1 MKSKITNFSFLLIIP
16 LVSICNTDVYEP
28 DEKPN
33 VLFVSIDDLND
44 WVVILDGHPLVKTPN
59 IDRLAGRGTT
69 FMNAHVQSPLCNP
82 SRTSV
87 LTGLRPATTGIYGLR
102 PWFRTL
108 EEWKDHVTLPQ
119 NFKAHGYR
127 TLTTGR
133 VYHSNPSIERELE
146 FDIWGPG
153 SPPGPRPEERIS
165 SFPSDLWLIDWGV
178 APHSDEETGDY
189 RITTWAIEQLKS
201 MPEDEP
207 FFMAAG
213 YFLPHVP
220 LFVTQKWFDLY
231 PDDDSVL
238 PPILENDRSDT
249 PRFSWYLH
257 WDLPEP
263 ACNASKV

>member
-59 IDRLAGRGTT
+59 ID
-69 FMNAHVQSPLCNP
+69 
-82 SRTSV
+82 
-87 LTGLRPATTGIYGLR
+87 
-102 PWFRTL
+102 
-108 EEWKDHVTLPQ
+108 
-119 NFKAHGYR
+119 
-127 TLTTGR
+127 
-133 VYHSNPSIERELE
+133 
-146 FDIWGPG
+146 
-153 SPPGPRPEERIS
+153 
-165 SFPSDLWLIDWGV
+165 
-178 APHSDEETGDY
+178 EETGDY

-207 FFMAAG
+207 FFMAVG

-220 LFVTQKWFDLY
+220 LFATQKWFDLY
-231 PDDDSVL
+231 PDDDTVL
-238 PPILENDRSDT
+238 PFILENDRSDT

-263 ACNASKV
+263 RLAMLQKYNEFRSKNKICIRNIIFWGI